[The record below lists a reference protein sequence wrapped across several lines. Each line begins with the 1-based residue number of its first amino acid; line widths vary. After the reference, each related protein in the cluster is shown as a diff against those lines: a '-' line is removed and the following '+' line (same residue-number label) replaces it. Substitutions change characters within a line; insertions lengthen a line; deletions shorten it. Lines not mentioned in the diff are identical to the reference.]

1 MSKENKKLKELSIN
15 ELKKLLIEYKTK
27 LKDMRV
33 ENTIGGGVN
42 LSEYKKIK
50 KDVARIYTILREYE
64 LGIRKINK
72 EN

>member
-33 ENTIGGGVN
+33 ENTIGGGDN